1 MRSAIPLCEILQRCV
16 PQVSLGAQVLHATD
30 QARLDTLRRRP
41 LHNALVRRG
50 RHLAAVIRDRGNLFK
65 ASLLGHHGPLLLR
78 SNRKLSPTGIP
89 KAPSLQTRPPLK
101 MRRQGRC
108 LK

>member
-1 MRSAIPLCEILQRCV
+1 MRSAIPLCEILQRCM

-30 QARLDTLRRRP
+30 QARLDPLRSRP
-41 LHNALVRRG
+41 LHALGRRG

-78 SNRKLSPTGIP
+78 SNRTPTRIP

-108 LK
+108 LKS